1 MQVLMEEDGELTIY
15 LNFMPA
21 VDIELPEHAEIFH
34 VIPANEAPSIMAEK
48 RRHPAVVITGK
59 CSLPWERISR
69 QPIDDPL

>member
-34 VIPANEAPSIMAEK
+34 VIPANEAPSIMAENVDTQ
-48 RRHPAVVITGK
+48 R
-59 CSLPWERISR
+59 
-69 QPIDDPL
+69 